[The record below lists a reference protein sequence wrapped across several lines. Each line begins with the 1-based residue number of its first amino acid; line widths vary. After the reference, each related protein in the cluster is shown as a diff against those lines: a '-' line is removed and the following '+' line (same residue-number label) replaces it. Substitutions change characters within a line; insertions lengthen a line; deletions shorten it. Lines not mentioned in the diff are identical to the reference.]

1 MKSFFE
7 THIWPKRSK
16 LYRLV
21 YLWIRDR
28 ALAEDMIQNVFE
40 KSFQK
45 EKELQDHPNLSG
57 WLVKSLKNEV
67 LMYYRASNKL
77 EALDGL
83 EEIQEAEPI
92 QEEVKE
98 SVRKVMILLKDLPLK
113 QQEIFQLRE
122 VEGMSYEEISDY
134 LEISLEQVKVNL
146 HRARV
151 KIREKMMALKEK
163 KS

>member
-21 YLWIRDR
+21 YLWVKDR
-28 ALAEDMIQNVFE
+28 AMAEDIVQNVFE
-40 KSFQK
+40 KSFQR
-45 EKELQDHPNLSG
+45 ETELVQHPNLSG

-67 LMYYRASNKL
+67 LMHFRASKRL
-77 EALDGL
+77 DGLDGL
-83 EEIQEAEPI
+83 EEIQASEPVS
-92 QEEVKE
+92 EETND
-98 SVRKVMILLKDLPLK
+98 SVRKVMVLLKDLPLK

-122 VEGMSYEEISDY
+122 VEGMSYEEIAEY

-146 HRARV
+146 HRART
-151 KIREKMMALKEK
+151 KIREKMIALKERG
-163 KS
+163 

>member
-45 EKELQDHPNLSG
+45 EKELAAHPNLSG

-67 LMYYRASNKL
+67 LMYYRTSNKL

-83 EEIQEAEPI
+83 EEIQASDPVNEEA
-92 QEEVKE
+92 KE

-146 HRARV
+146 HRART
-151 KIREKMMALKEK
+151 KIRERMMSLKERG
-163 KS
+163 

>member
-28 ALAEDMIQNVFE
+28 ALAEDLIQNVFE

-45 EKELQDHPNLSG
+45 EGELKNHPNLSG

-67 LMYYRASNKL
+67 LMHYRSSKRW
-77 EALDGL
+77 EDLDGL
-83 EEIQEAEPI
+83 EEIQVNEPVN
-92 QEEVKE
+92 EETKE
-98 SVRKVMILLKDLPLK
+98 SVRKVMILMKDLPLK

-122 VEGMSYEEISDY
+122 VEGMSYEEIADY
-134 LEISLEQVKVNL
+134 LEISMEQVKVNL
-146 HRARV
+146 HRART
-151 KIREKMMALKEK
+151 KIREKMIAMKAG
-163 KS
+163 

>member
-45 EKELQDHPNLSG
+45 EEELANHPNLSG

-67 LMYYRASNKL
+67 LMHFRSSKR
-77 EALDGL
+77 LDGL
-83 EEIQEAEPI
+83 DGIEEIQATEPVNEEA
-92 QEEVKE
+92 KE
-98 SVRKVMILLKDLPLK
+98 SVRKVMLLLKDLPLK

-122 VEGMSYEEISDY
+122 VEGMTYEEIAEY
-134 LEISLEQVKVNL
+134 LEISIEQVKVNL
-146 HRARV
+146 HRART
-151 KIREKMMALKEK
+151 KIREKMIALKERG
-163 KS
+163 

>member
-7 THIWPKRSK
+7 THIWPKRSM

-45 EKELQDHPNLSG
+45 EEELSRHPNLSG

-67 LMYYRASNKL
+67 LMHYRSSKKL
-77 EALDGL
+77 DALDGL
-83 EEIQEAEPI
+83 EEVQASEPVN
-92 QEEVKE
+92 EDVKE
-98 SVRKVMILLKDLPLK
+98 DVRKVMLLLKDLPLK

-122 VEGMSYEEISDY
+122 VEGMSYEEIADY
-134 LEISLEQVKVNL
+134 MEVSIEQVKVNL
-146 HRARV
+146 HRART
-151 KIREKMMALKEK
+151 KIREKMIALKQRG
-163 KS
+163 

>member
-45 EKELQDHPNLSG
+45 EEELANHPNLSG

-67 LMYYRASNKL
+67 LMYYRTSNKL

-83 EEIQEAEPI
+83 EEIQVSEPVDEEA
-92 QEEVKE
+92 KE
-98 SVRKVMILLKDLPLK
+98 SVRKVMILVKDLPLK

-134 LEISLEQVKVNL
+134 LEISLVQVKVNL
-146 HRARV
+146 HRART
-151 KIREKMMALKEK
+151 KIRERMMSLKERG
-163 KS
+163 

>member
-7 THIWPKRSK
+7 VHIWPKK
-16 LYRLV
+16 GQLYRLV
-21 YLWIRDR
+21 YLWVRDR

-45 EKELQDHPNLSG
+45 EEELANHPNLSG

-67 LMYYRASNKL
+67 LMYYRTSNKL

-83 EEIQEAEPI
+83 EEIQVSEPVDEEA
-92 QEEVKE
+92 KE
-98 SVRKVMILLKDLPLK
+98 SVRKVMILVKDLPLK

-146 HRARV
+146 HRART
-151 KIREKMMALKEK
+151 KIRERMMSLKERG
-163 KS
+163 